1 MAIERVESH
10 VVKAEALEMLGLDA
24 SLDVMSRE
32 GLAASLRRAA
42 SFMCPTSR
50 GALTRAVVEVLSGL
64 PGFGEEMEGEIE
76 DLVEGLLSYGD
87 LLELPLDDAGRNR
100 RHIFL
105 GAPAWVARGPSS
117 ALLIGVRPEGAP
129 LVSDELVPAVEYK
142 DHARFIR
149 TKDSRHIR
157 ELLDPEGLIELH
169 PNQWANAPRRVSPE
183 EVVTFY
189 ANRLQAAGPSGE
201 IDGVRV
207 LDPASRVTYYKGR
220 WRVLKARDGGRFV
233 ARRPQAFGA
242 DLWCFAEVVGG
253 AVVKLIDLPLQSPLA
268 LGADE
273 AWRLQAALD
282 SIATRPQQVRIRTG
296 SSSPIIDFLSPV
308 PSWMR
313 RRLDVVGTPLH
324 GASGALFSYLVPPN
338 ELGEEVRYLKEMM
351 WLTAS

>member
-1 MAIERVESH
+1 MAIKPVSSAA
-10 VVKAEALEMLGLDA
+10 VKAAAVETLGLNA

-32 GLAASLRRAA
+32 GLAVSLRRAA
-42 SFMCPTSR
+42 SFLCPTSR
-50 GALTRAVVEVLSGL
+50 SALTRAVVEVLSGL
-64 PGFGEEMEGEIE
+64 PGFGDLTEAEVE
-76 DLVEGLLSYGD
+76 DLVEALVSYGD
-87 LLELPLDDAGRNR
+87 LLELPLDDAGRKR
-100 RHIFL
+100 RQIFL
-105 GAPAWVARGPSS
+105 GAPAWVQRGPNS

-129 LVSDELVPAVEYK
+129 LVGDEIEAAIEYK
-142 DHARFIR
+142 GHARFVR
-149 TKDSRHIR
+149 STDSRQIK
-157 ELLDPEGLIELH
+157 ELLEPEGLIELQ
-169 PNQWANAPRRVSPE
+169 PNQWAKAPRRYPPA
-183 EVVTFY
+183 EVVVFY
-189 ANRLQAAGPSGE
+189 VTRLKATGPSGD

-207 LDPASRVTYYKGR
+207 LDPESRVTYYRGR

-242 DLWCFAEVVGG
+242 DLWCFAEVASG

-282 SIATRPQQVRIRTG
+282 SVAGRPQQVRIRSGG
-296 SSSPIIDFLSPV
+296 SSSIIDFFSPV

-313 RRLDVVGTPLH
+313 RRLDIVGTPLP
-324 GASGALFSYLVPPN
+324 GGSGALFSYLVPQN